1 MVFINFS
8 WLRLLIDQMH
18 IAQRVRKAAD
28 DEINDRSTQVLVSL
42 IETRVDHQAR
52 AGEPDARCLV
62 GRPGG
67 QFFDD
72 VERLAVDN
80 SDLVKR
86 MEQAE

>member
-42 IETRVDHQAR
+42 IETRVDHQASFPHISHR
-52 AGEPDARCLV
+52 GGASGPRISESCFARIT
-62 GRPGG
+62 
-67 QFFDD
+67 
-72 VERLAVDN
+72 
-80 SDLVKR
+80 
-86 MEQAE
+86 